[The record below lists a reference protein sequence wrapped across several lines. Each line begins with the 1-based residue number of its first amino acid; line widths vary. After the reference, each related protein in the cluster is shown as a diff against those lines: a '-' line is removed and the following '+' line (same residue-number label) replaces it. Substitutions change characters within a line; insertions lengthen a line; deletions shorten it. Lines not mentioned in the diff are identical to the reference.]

1 MAFKKGTPKPA
12 NSGKKKGTV
21 NKATADIKEAYKNL
35 IEMNLENMTAWLEQ
49 IAAKDPAKAIMII
62 SELSEY
68 VIPKLARTEMTGK
81 DGKDFIPSETTI
93 IFK

>member
-1 MAFKKGTPKPA
+1 MPFKKGSKKIP

-21 NKATADIKEAYKNL
+21 NKATKDIKEAYKNL

-49 IAAKDPAKAIMII
+49 IASKDPAKAIMII

-93 IFK
+93 TFK